1 MADTQVPVKKT
12 ATTPDVRR
20 HFHGELDRLFDF
32 FGDFRL
38 PTMRSLFDNEPVWS
52 ANYSFKAP
60 AVDVVED
67 DKSFKITAELPG
79 LDAKNIEVATS
90 GGMLTIKGE
99 KTQEKEEKAKNYYLS
114 ERSYGTFERSFR
126 LPEHVDGD
134 KIEAAFAKG
143 VLTVTLPKTAA
154 AQKSQKKI
162 EVKAGA

>member
-1 MADTQVPVKKT
+1 MADTQIQVKKT
-12 ATTPDVRR
+12 PAADVRH

-32 FGDFRL
+32 FGDFRF
-38 PTMRSLFDNEPVWS
+38 PMRSLFDNEPFWS

-79 LDAKNIEVATS
+79 LDAKNVEVATS

-99 KTQEKEEKAKNYYLS
+99 KTQKKEEKAKNYYLS
-114 ERSYGTFERSFR
+114 ERSYGTFARSFR
-126 LPEHVDGD
+126 LPESVDGD

-143 VLTVTLPKTAA
+143 ILTVTLPKSAS

-162 EVKAGA
+162 EVKAA